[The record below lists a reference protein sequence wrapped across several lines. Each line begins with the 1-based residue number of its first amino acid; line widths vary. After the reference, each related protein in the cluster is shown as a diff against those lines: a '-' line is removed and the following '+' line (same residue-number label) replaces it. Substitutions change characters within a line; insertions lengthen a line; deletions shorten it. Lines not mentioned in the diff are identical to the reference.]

1 MHCYRKYHREI
12 IVITCS
18 QIPAKWYGIFDHI
31 NFTQVQRIT
40 AAALASYY
48 PQSLF
53 IHCKVHSTVS
63 TPLVI
68 LLSRIVTARSYLS
81 FHSLCEQIVLYDV
94 ICACSGMLQTKTSE
108 KYSFFKIS
116 EICFHQMDRPCQ
128 RLSQVP
134 RSYRI
139 KGDIKLGKSS
149 QIVVLQISN

>member
-1 MHCYRKYHREI
+1 MLRGLYFASCQARRLIPYSALTDVSANHLFLLCTVIVREI
-12 IVITCS
+12 ILITCS

-53 IHCKVHSTVS
+53 IHCKVHSTVP

-81 FHSLCEQIVLYDV
+81 FQSPCEQIVLHDV
-94 ICACSGMLQTKTSE
+94 ICACSG
-108 KYSFFKIS
+108 
-116 EICFHQMDRPCQ
+116 
-128 RLSQVP
+128 RL
-134 RSYRI
+134 
-139 KGDIKLGKSS
+139 
-149 QIVVLQISN
+149 